1 MDAKQMNLTEI
12 SIKVIEEN
20 DLCISCGA
28 CTHICPFDNII
39 MSYISY
45 RGKFDAVVQN
55 EEICLKCN
63 GAKNCL
69 AVCPSYNVNY
79 EKLAQ
84 SSQNNFLG
92 KVEKVYNGYAK
103 SDKNRF
109 SSSSGGFIRT
119 LSQELLD
126 NKKIDGIISIS
137 HDKGLEYTPKILTDS
152 SLMPNSIYHNIN
164 YENTI
169 ELLKNNNGKYLLI
182 GLPCQITSVEQLINK
197 KKFFYLKDRI
207 YAKVALICG
216 YTFERTNMNFFADS
230 NKFDMET
237 ITYRENGR
245 YRKTRISNENS
256 SLLFN
261 IYNPSTVRERIHN
274 SIMFDKLIPQK
285 HCLFCVD
292 HIGYCADIVVGDAW
306 QSRYKEDSI
315 GTNIII
321 TRTKLGEDIIN
332 SLENMVLEDG
342 YIDEIEASQHFYA
355 KPYLGLSFAEENI
368 FNDKFV
374 VRHTLSTKSISF
386 KPIIFSKKD
395 KIKIIFLKKLLR
407 AKSYKLGKLLYVL
420 LEFKQIIKLY
430 IKKILGRKI

>member
-1 MDAKQMNLTEI
+1 MSLKEI

-39 MSYISY
+39 MNYISY

-55 EEICLKCN
+55 EESCLKCN

-79 EKLAQ
+79 ENLAQ

-92 KVEKVYNGYAK
+92 KIENVYNGYSK

-119 LSQELLD
+119 LSQELLE

-137 HDKGLEYTPKILTDS
+137 QDEGLDYTPKILTDS

-164 YENTI
+164 YENAI
-169 ELLKNNNGKYLLI
+169 ELLRNNSGKYLLI
-182 GLPCQITSVEQLINK
+182 GLPCQITSIEQLINK
-197 KKFFYLKDRI
+197 KKFNYLKERI

-216 YTFERTNMNFFADS
+216 YTFERTNMEFFADS
-230 NKFDMET
+230 NKFDMES

-245 YRKTRISNENS
+245 YKKTRISNRNNS
-256 SLLFN
+256 ILFDV
-261 IYNPSTVRERIHN
+261 YNPSTIMERINN
-274 SIMFDKLIPQK
+274 SIMFDKFIPQK

-292 HIGYCADIVVGDAW
+292 HMGYCADIVVGDAW
-306 QSRYKEDSI
+306 QSRYKEDTV

-321 TRTKLGEDIIN
+321 TRTKWGEDIIN
-332 SLENMVLEDG
+332 GLENMVLENG
-342 YIDEIEASQHFYA
+342 YMSEIESSQHLYA
-355 KPYLGLSFAEENI
+355 KPYLGLSFAKENI
-368 FNDKFV
+368 FKDKFV
-374 VRHTLSTKSISF
+374 VKHTLSMETISY
-386 KPIIFSKKD
+386 KPSIFSKKD
-395 KIKIIFLKKLLR
+395 KIKILVFKDLLR
-407 AKSYKLGKLLYVL
+407 KKSYKLGKLLYLL
-420 LEFKQIIKLY
+420 LEYKYIIKLY